1 MRHDLW
7 SAAGVALYLG
17 FVVTLALGVFVSPWV
32 AVIQAAII
40 GPMLCFA
47 WLTK

>member
-1 MRHDLW
+1 MRNELW
-7 SAAGVALYLG
+7 TAAGIAVYLG
-17 FVVTLALGVFVSPWV
+17 LVVTLALGLFVSPLI
-32 AVIQAAII
+32 AAIQAAII